1 MDRLPDT
8 HSIDRLEPVIQAFAT
23 AGRQRWR
30 SILTDVSELE
40 RLSAVQAELEYMDGV
55 TRDANAVRD
64 AIESAVERAIQRIAD
79 PFSDAA
85 RAHFGYG
92 NDEKLQGER
101 FALAAPHLGFKS
113 ARWYDGERSESP
125 YFGIKPR
132 DYIIRLVTYAL
143 AGAED
148 PIACVDAERR
158 RGGGAS
164 APETSAQSFVDDEH
178 AARSTTSD
186 AGDHGSA
193 QRPRRR
199 RWPRRSLGW
208 MVAGAGVA
216 SAIVVVAAVLAT
228 ISGPNRSPSKAK
240 RNVTG
245 QPIASQA
252 AMTSSPTYQLAA
264 GLRGVNRSYEKH
276 WDTRIRADV
285 TDRLRFALT
294 LANRAAKQ
302 SPELLAWVH
311 LDGDPGIPH
320 GRRVGVVLA
329 RPDGSILLR
338 SPSLHIRGWS
348 QDNSPFVFGPDTAS
362 ISDVSGRV
370 IRKVALSGAPGTAPR
385 ELRALPPGLGPWAIR
400 IGRLTPHQ
408 QVVVQVDAMWNSFP
422 PGPEGFGGATPLFRV
437 DTTPK
442 QEWRSSGGV
451 HVGDQVEILLLLD
464 NQSFQERFAHVRVGV
479 QPRRHGQF
487 LRLTLF
493 GTLQGTPEQK
503 IGSATINSSDGRP
516 ISLIPQPSSTKL
528 IVPRPGPKGRSD
540 PCYKGGHDSSL
551 DDGITLGGI
560 DIGFFGG
567 YTLHAGCGGTEFN
580 RQIRLRATV
589 IAR

>member
-1 MDRLPDT
+1 MSEAIYARVEPAIQAIAYWGIRKWPQAD
-8 HSIDRLEPVIQAFAT
+8 IDRSAFLSITSIAEDVSR
-23 AGRQRWR
+23 AVDSGAQRDDA
-30 SILTDVSELE
+30 LTDRVN
-40 RLSAVQAELEYMDGV
+40 
-55 TRDANAVRD
+55 T
-64 AIESAVERAIQRIAD
+64 AIETAINELPSPFRA
-79 PFSDAA
+79 AA
-85 RAHFGYG
+85 HDHFGFESD
-92 NDEKLQGER
+92 N
-101 FALAAPHLGFKS
+101 AA
-113 ARWYDGERSESP
+113 
-125 YFGIKPR
+125 GIKVRRGKAAGHFPGSQSEDWYR
-132 DYIIRLVTYAL
+132 KTKKVYFSGLTAEDYLPKLVAAVL
-143 AGAED
+143 AGAEQPRAFVAKREGVPQAEDEVSDVEPDAPSEDVIAD
-148 PIACVDAERR
+148 PPQP
-158 RGGGAS
+158 
-164 APETSAQSFVDDEH
+164 APP
-178 AARSTTSD
+178 R
-186 AGDHGSA
+186 
-193 QRPRRR
+193 RRR
-199 RWPRRSLGW
+199 RWPMAAGT
-208 MVAGAGVA
+208 VAVA
-216 SAIVVVAAVLAT
+216 VLVVVAATRDHPRGRPSEAT
-228 ISGPNRSPSKAK
+228 QAA
-240 RNVTG
+240 TG
-245 QPIASQA
+245 QPIAA
-252 AMTSSPTYQLAA
+252 RNTMTSSPRYQLAA
-264 GLRGVNRSYEKH
+264 GLRGVNRSYEKR
-276 WDTRIRADV
+276 WGTRIRADV

-302 SPELLAWVH
+302 SPELVAWVH

-338 SPSLHIRGWS
+338 SPPLHIRGWS

-362 ISDVSGRV
+362 ISDPSGQLV
-370 IRKVALSGAPGTAPR
+370 RKVSLSGSPGTAPR
-385 ELRALPPGLGPWAIR
+385 ELPALPPGLGPWAIR
-400 IGRLTPHQ
+400 IGRLAPHQ

-451 HVGDQVEILLLLD
+451 RVGDQVEILLLLD
-464 NQSFQERFAHVRVGV
+464 NQSFQERFAHVRVAV

-528 IVPRPGPKGRSD
+528 LVPKPGAKGRSD